1 MDPVVTGGL
10 IGIGGTLLGVLSQ
23 EAIAGWRERE
33 RNKRLRLR
41 AVSAVE
47 GELLNT
53 VSVLDKALQ
62 RGAWWPEGDE
72 PRSDEWQRYR
82 DVLADEFDEE
92 ILTRG
97 TIVYNTIRSL
107 AATCSSP
114 LTPVS
119 RGRLKRMLRDDPHG
133 RSFFSLIWTDD
144 RWPTAADETRQT
156 RDEATAF
163 LTECLRPLHDR
174 LRRRSRK
181 LIARSSTHRRS
192 SGRE

>member
-10 IGIGGTLLGVLSQ
+10 IGTGGTLLGVLSQ

-114 LTPVS
+114 LTPVGWAAEADAA
-119 RGRLKRMLRDDPHG
+119 R
-133 RSFFSLIWTDD
+133 RSAWPLILQSDLD
-144 RWPTAADETRQT
+144 R
-156 RDEATAF
+156 
-163 LTECLRPLHDR
+163 RPLAH
-174 LRRRSRK
+174 
-181 LIARSSTHRRS
+181 
-192 SGRE
+192 GGG